1 MNQSAKTP
9 VFPNLRHAVKA
20 KHGLEKES
28 MRIFFDGR
36 IATTPHPELL
46 GSSLTNHFIK
56 TDFSEPQL
64 EFATNPRPRIEAI
77 VRELQDLH
85 IFTSRHLKEEWIWPF
100 SMPPILPREDK
111 DIPLGQYGHSF
122 SGEWKTVYRNGLGLR
137 YGRRMQT
144 ISGVH
149 YNFSFSNLFLKQ
161 IFGKE
166 IHSFTKEE
174 VSELYLSVTRN
185 FMRRVPEI
193 LYLTGATPVFD
204 ETFLPVPSDFPF
216 VKHKKH
222 TYYAPYATSLRMS
235 EIGYTS
241 KVQDEL
247 PINYNSLKEYIDG
260 MCYAVSTPYP
270 KYQPYGGIP
279 NQLNDHY
286 LQIENE
292 FYSPIRPK
300 QIPKNDERPLDA
312 LQSRG
317 IQYIEIR
324 CLDLQP
330 ESPTGIHKPSLGYIQ
345 MVLIDGLLKES
356 KSIDQKEKLR
366 IRENTKRIIWEGRK
380 PGLKVLDDEGG
391 EEDFLTRGKEFT
403 QSLLPIAEELDRHT
417 GKRFYQEILNIMN
430 KRWDDPKCTPSGKL
444 MDRILTEDWEFRDLG
459 IHLAKE
465 NYRNQSQMELTPGKF
480 AMFAKEVQKSL
491 AEKVKIEESEKV
503 KKNPT
508 ARICNH

>member
-1 MNQSAKTP
+1 MKNLEAIGLQQ
-9 VFPNLRHAVKA
+9 NLRHAVKA

-28 MRIFFDGR
+28 MRIFPDGR
-36 IATTPHPELL
+36 IATTPHPEGL

-85 IFTSRHLKEEWIWPF
+85 IYTSRHLDGEWIWPF
-100 SMPPILPREDK
+100 SMPPILPKEDK

-149 YNFSFSNLFLKQ
+149 YNFSFSNLFLRQ
-161 IFGKE
+161 FLGKD
-166 IHSFTKEE
+166 IAKFTKEE
-174 VSELYLSVTRN
+174 ISELYLDVTRN
-185 FMRRVPEI
+185 FMRRVPD
-193 LYLTGATPVFD
+193 LMYLTGATPAFD
-204 ETFLPVPSDFPF
+204 ETFLPVSSDFPF
-216 VKHKKH
+216 TKHKNH

-247 PINYNSLKEYIDG
+247 PINYNSLKEYISG
-260 MCYAVSTPYP
+260 MCYAVGTTYSEYAGF
-270 KYQPYGGIP
+270 GGIP
-279 NQLNDHY
+279 NQLNDHF

-330 ESPTGIHKPSLGYIQ
+330 ESPTGIHKPSLGFIQ
-345 MVLIDGLLKES
+345 MILLDGLLKGS
-356 KSIDQKEKLR
+356 PSIDPKEKLR
-366 IRENTKRIIWEGRK
+366 IRENTRRVLWEGRK
-380 PGLKVLDDEGG
+380 PGLKLLGDEGQ
-391 EEDFLTRGKEFT
+391 EIDFLEQGRTFT
-403 QSLLPIAEELDRHT
+403 ESLFPIAEDLDRHT
-417 GKRFYQEILNIMN
+417 GRKFYQETLNIMLS
-430 KRWDDPKCTPSGKL
+430 RWNDPKSTPSGKL
-444 MDRILTEDWEFRDLG
+444 VRRLVEEDWEFRDLG
-459 IHLAKE
+459 VHLAKE
-465 NYRNQSQMELTPGKF
+465 NYRNQSQMELTPGKWS
-480 AMFAKEVQKSL
+480 MFEKEVQKSVL
-491 AEKVKIEESEKV
+491 ERTKIEESEKV
-503 KKNPT
+503 RKFPT

>member
-1 MNQSAKTP
+1 MKHPATFGIGQ
-9 VFPNLRHAVKA
+9 NLRHAVKA

-28 MRIFFDGR
+28 MRIFPDGR
-36 IATTPHPELL
+36 ISTTPHPESL

-85 IFTSRHLKEEWIWPF
+85 IYTSRHLKNEWIWPF
-100 SMPPILPREDK
+100 SMPPILPKEDK

-149 YNFSFSNLFLKQ
+149 YNFSFSNLFLRQ
-161 IFGKE
+161 FLGKE
-166 IHSFTKEE
+166 ISKQDKEE
-174 VSELYLSVTRN
+174 ISELYLAVTRN
-185 FMRRVPEI
+185 FLRRVPEI
-193 LYLTGATPVFD
+193 MYLTGATPAFD
-204 ETFLPVPSDFPF
+204 ESFLPVPTDFPF
-216 VKHKKH
+216 TKHKNH

-247 PINYNSLKEYIDG
+247 PINYNSLKEYISG
-260 MCYAVSTPYP
+260 MCYAVGTPYP
-270 KYQPYGGIP
+270 GYVDFGGIP
-279 NQLNDHY
+279 NQLNDHF

-324 CLDLQP
+324 CLDLAP
-330 ESPTGIHKPSLGYIQ
+330 ESPTGVHKPSLGYIQ
-345 MVLIDGLLKES
+345 MILLDGLLRES
-356 KSIDQKEKLR
+356 PSIDTAEKLR
-366 IRENTKRIIWEGRK
+366 LRENTRRILWEGRK
-380 PGLKVLDDEGG
+380 PGLTVRG
-391 EEDFLTRGKEFT
+391 ENGAEVDFVSQGKQFT
-403 QSLLPIAEELDRHT
+403 NSLFPIAEELDRHT
-417 GKRFYQEILNIMN
+417 GKRFYQETLNVMLS
-430 KRWDDPKCTPSGKL
+430 RWDDSKLTPSGRFI
-444 MDRILTEDWEFRDLG
+444 DRIVNEGWEFRDLG

-465 NYRNQSQMELTPGKF
+465 NFRNQSQMELTPGKWN
-480 AMFAKEVQKSL
+480 MFEKEVQKSL
-491 AEKVKIEESEKV
+491 AERTKIEESEKV
-503 KKNPT
+503 RQYPT

>member
-1 MNQSAKTP
+1 MKRSISP
-9 VFPNLRHAVKA
+9 SVCPNLRHAVKA

-28 MRIFFDGR
+28 MRIFHDGR
-36 IATTPHPELL
+36 IATTPHPEGL

-85 IFTSRHLKEEWIWPF
+85 IFTTRHLKEEWIWPF
-100 SMPPILPREDK
+100 SMPPILPKEDK

-122 SGEWKTVYRNGLGLR
+122 SGEWKTIYRNGLGLR

-161 IFGKE
+161 FLGKE
-166 IHSFTKEE
+166 ISAFTKEE
-174 VSELYLSVTRN
+174 ISELYLAVTRN
-185 FMRRVPEI
+185 FLRRVPEVM
-193 LYLTGATPVFD
+193 YLTGATPAFD

-216 VKHKKH
+216 IKHKQH

-247 PINYNSLKEYIDG
+247 PINYNSLKEYMNG
-260 MCYAVSTPYP
+260 MCYAVSTPYG
-270 KYQPYGGIP
+270 PYEKHGGIP
-279 NQLNDHY
+279 NQLNDY
-286 LQIENE
+286 FLQIENE

-300 QIPKNDERPLDA
+300 QVPKNDERPLDA
-312 LQSRG
+312 LKARG
-317 IQYIEIR
+317 IQYLEIR
-324 CLDLQP
+324 CLDLVP
-330 ESPTGIHKPSLGYIQ
+330 ESPTGVYKPSLGYIQ
-345 MVLIDGLLKES
+345 MILLDGLLKDS
-356 KSIDQKEKLR
+356 PAIHQTEKVR
-366 IRENTKRIIWEGRK
+366 QRENTRRVLWEGRK
-380 PGLKVLDDEGG
+380 PGLTVLGDSG
-391 EEDFLTRGKEFT
+391 EEVDFISRAKEYT

-417 GKRFYQEILNIMN
+417 GRMFYQETLKLMN
-430 KRWDDPKCTPSGKL
+430 ARFEDPKLTPSGK
-444 MDRILTEDWEFRDLG
+444 MIDRIENEGWEFRDLG

-465 NYRNQSQMELTPGKF
+465 NFRNQSQMELTPGKWN
-480 AMFAKEVQKSL
+480 MFVKEVQKSI
-491 AEKVKIEESEKV
+491 AEETKIEEAEKV

>member
-1 MNQSAKTP
+1 MKHSSTRP
-9 VFPNLRHAVKA
+9 VFQNLRHAIKA

-28 MRIFFDGR
+28 MRIFHDGR
-36 IATTPHPELL
+36 IATSPHPETL

-85 IFTSRHLKEEWIWPF
+85 IFTTRHLKNEWIWPF
-100 SMPPILPREDK
+100 SMPPILPKEDK
-111 DIPLGQYGHSF
+111 EIPLGQYGHSF
-122 SGEWKTVYRNGLGLR
+122 SGEWKTVYRNGLGHR

-149 YNFSFSNLFLKQ
+149 YNFSFSNLFLRQ
-161 IFGKE
+161 FLGKD
-166 IHSFTKEE
+166 ISSFTKEE
-174 VSELYLSVTRN
+174 ISELYLAVTRN
-185 FMRRVPEI
+185 FMRRVPEVMF
-193 LYLTGATPVFD
+193 LTGATPAFD

-216 VKHKKH
+216 HKHKNH

-247 PINYNSLKEYIDG
+247 PINYNSLKEYIAG
-260 MCYAVSTPYP
+260 MCYAVSTPNPTYS
-270 KYQPYGGIP
+270 KYGGIP
-279 NQLNDHY
+279 NQLNDYY

-324 CLDLQP
+324 CLDLAP
-330 ESPTGIHKPSLGYIQ
+330 ESPTGVHKPSLGYIQ
-345 MVLIDGLLKES
+345 LILLDGLLKS
-356 KSIDQKEKLR
+356 SPSIETPEKLR
-366 IRENTKRIIWEGRK
+366 IRENTKRVLWEGRK
-380 PGLKVLDDEGG
+380 PGLTILGENG
-391 EEDFLTRGKEFT
+391 EETDFLTEGKNFT
-403 QSLLPIAEELDRHT
+403 LSLFPIAEELDRHS
-417 GKRFYQEILNIMN
+417 GRHFYQETLNIMLS
-430 KRWDDPKCTPSGKL
+430 RWENPGSTPSGKVI
-444 MDRILTEDWEFRDLG
+444 DRIVNEGWEYRDLG
-459 IHLAKE
+459 IYLAKE
-465 NYRNQSQMELTPGKF
+465 NYRNQSQMELTPGKWN
-480 AMFAKEVQKSL
+480 MFMKEVQRSV
-491 AEKVKIEESEKV
+491 AERVKIEETEKV
-503 KKNPT
+503 KKFPT
-508 ARICNH
+508 ARVCNH